1 MTVGEL
7 IDWLGSFD
15 PDKLVVRGDNVGGY
29 EAIHQPRQ
37 EDDVTELL
45 TGGARKISAVI
56 VE

>member
-15 PDKLVVRGDNVGGY
+15 PDKLVVRGDNSSGY
-29 EAIHQPRQ
+29 EAIHHPRQ
-37 EDDVTELL
+37 EDGVQELGKGDIGVT
-45 TGGARKISAVI
+45 AVI

>member
-15 PDKLVVRGDNVGGY
+15 PDMLVVRGDTSGGCEHIY
-29 EAIHQPRQ
+29 RPHG
-37 EDDVTELL
+37 EDRVTELL
-45 TGGARKISAVI
+45 VGKTRRTSAVI